1 MTLTT
6 STPSELG
13 AAHGSVAVCGAF
25 IRLQGRA
32 DYFDT
37 PLCYARA
44 SFVKTY
50 PAETKMKPLYLCARH
65 AKQKQW
71 RKNYGEPKPL
81 NDQVQ
86 QPHGRG
92 KTQPE
97 K

>member
-1 MTLTT
+1 MQTPPT
-6 STPSELG
+6 SPPSELG

-37 PLCYARA
+37 PLCHARA

-71 RKNYGEPKPL
+71 RKHYGEPKPL
-81 NDQVQ
+81 NSVLN
-86 QPHGRG
+86 
-92 KTQPE
+92 KTTSF

>member
-81 NDQVQ
+81 NGDSTTKVVD
-86 QPHGRG
+86 
-92 KTQPE
+92 
-97 K
+97 